1 MVFSTFFD
9 KLLVA
14 SSEDIHMNIK
24 KILIF
29 GVLGMLPVSGAGLG
43 CKLFSKKKEEGEA
56 AAADGA
62 DGQGDWQAEVAK
74 SPAPATNQPPPATNS
89 QQEDEDDGA
98 VKVAANY
105 TTIINMPSQPG
116 AKSTFLKVT
125 LSVIAIDEELGKA
138 MASPTPTY
146 ESEKTKN
153 IIRES
158 LLKMTPEEIDDN
170 EAQLAFT
177 QDIKDQLNELF
188 KPRPST
194 GDKDKKKEKE
204 DKEKKDAGPRP
215 LRPIKEVLIIEWQF
229 QR

>member
-1 MVFSTFFD
+1 
-9 KLLVA
+9 
-14 SSEDIHMNIK
+14 MNIK

-62 DGQGDWQAEVAK
+62 DGQGDWQGEVAK
-74 SPAPATNQPPPATNS
+74 SPAPPPNQPPSAP
-89 QQEDEDDGA
+89 QEDEDDGA

-105 TTIINMPSQPG
+105 TTIINVPSQPG

-125 LSVIAIDEELGKA
+125 LSVISIDEELGKA

-146 ESEKTKN
+146 ESEKSKN

-158 LLKMTPEEIDDN
+158 LLKMTPEEMDDN

-204 DKEKKDAGPRP
+204 DKEKKDTGPRP
-215 LRPIKEVLIIEWQF
+215 LRPIKEVLIIEWQS